1 MLTLHDGTLRTT
13 RREMLRIGGM
23 TLGGLALSSLLD
35 NRAAASPASHL
46 LKGKSIIF
54 VFQQGGPSQFE
65 TFDPKPDAPA
75 DIRTLNGTLQTSL
88 PGVRFGGTM
97 QQLAA
102 VAHKLAIVRS
112 FQTGNAEHNIRPI
125 VGPESLNA
133 NLGSLYASV
142 AGAMHPTTGMPT
154 NAVLF
159 PQSVSADV
167 ARGQGRGDLAAT
179 GSVGGNYAPFI
190 PGGGGQLLRNLR
202 LNLPSDRFDDR
213 RYLASQFDRLSHD
226 LENEP
231 QYQAHDRNQQQAC
244 EVLLS
249 GRVADAFDLSKEDP
263 RVVARYDTSRF
274 APSHNWA
281 SARRG
286 ARGYYTGQSRSIGK
300 LLLLARRLCEAG
312 CGFIT
317 IHADY
322 EGVWDFHADGENLNC
337 VDGMEAIGRSF
348 DHAVAALI
356 ADLEARGLDDKV
368 MVVATGEMGRTPR
381 INRNGGRDHW
391 ARLAPLMMYGGGVQ
405 GGRVVGQSTRDGGEP
420 ATEPFTTRNLVSTLL
435 HATVDMTQLR
445 LLPAFSAISRLGEA
459 GVIPGLA

>member
-1 MLTLHDGTLRTT
+1 MLTLHDSSMRTT
-13 RREMLRIGGM
+13 RREMLRIGGL
-23 TLGGLALSSLLD
+23 TLGGLSLSSLLTQ
-35 NRAAASPASHL
+35 RAAASPVSNL
-46 LKGKSIIF
+46 LTGKSVIF
-54 VFQQGGPSQFE
+54 LFQQGGPSQFE
-65 TFDPKPDAPA
+65 TFDPKLDAPA
-75 DIRTLNGTLQTSL
+75 DIRTLNGSVQTTI

-133 NLGSLYASV
+133 NIGSLYSRV

-159 PQSVSADV
+159 PQSVSAEV

-179 GSVGGNYAPFI
+179 GAVGGNYAPFI
-190 PGGGGQLLRNLR
+190 PGGTGQLLRNLR

-213 RYLASQFDRLSHD
+213 RSLAAQFDRLNRD
-226 LENEP
+226 LEYEP
-231 QYQAHDRNQQQAC
+231 QFQAHDHNQRQAC

-249 GRVADAFDLSKEDP
+249 GRVADAFDLSREDP
-263 RVVARYDTSRF
+263 RVVARYDTSRYV
-274 APSHNWA
+274 PSHQWDYT
-281 SARRG
+281 RRG
-286 ARGYYTGQSRSIGK
+286 ARGYYAGQARSIGK

-322 EGVWDFHADGENLNC
+322 EGVWDFHADGENLN
-337 VDGMEAIGRSF
+337 VVEGMEAIGRAF
-348 DHAVAALI
+348 DHAVAAFI
-356 ADLEARGLDDKV
+356 ADTEARGLDDKILL
-368 MVVATGEMGRTPR
+368 VATGEMGRTPR

-391 ARLAPLMMYGGGVQ
+391 ARLAPLLMFGGGVQ

-420 ATEPFTTRNLVSTLL
+420 ATEAYTSRNLISTLL

-445 LLPAFSAISRLGEA
+445 LLPAYSAISRLGEA
-459 GVIPGLA
+459 SVIPGLG